1 MTERRE
7 PFTPLPTGRDTFD
20 GLISELRDLPPTWY
34 GQVLSEVVTAAYGKN
49 VFQPGGASIL
59 VREVEE
65 KIEQQK
71 KRVSQLLSL
80 DLMPDPHQIGNSIV
94 DAAGWRQFQDEN
106 RNTYYTKHWLSHRA
120 RVVPPLRGSKITQTR
135 AICWRFRHGEWSV
148 VLNWGCDSVE
158 HAKEVVEA
166 KVEED
171 QNERF

>member
-94 DAAGWRQFQDEN
+94 DAAGWRQFQDEDG
-106 RNTYYTKHWLSHRA
+106 NTYYTQHWFDHCA
-120 RVVPPLRGSKITQTR
+120 RIVPLLRGAKTPQTR
-135 AICWRFRHGEWSV
+135 AICWRFRHGAWSV
-148 VLNWGCDSVE
+148 VLNWGCESVE
-158 HAKEVVEA
+158 HAKSVVET

-171 QNERF
+171 RQSRF